1 MKIAVYGD
9 SFASMRLSNETSQPT
24 WISML
29 VQDLGATH
37 VDWYGRGGS
46 STYFSYQNIVNT
58 ADRYDRIVWAVT
70 NPRRYPVAVPLAEH
84 YLGWVPNGFLIDK
97 ADPDIRSDLRSWY
110 RMSDTD
116 FMTTAHELMVRRV
129 MDLMPTAILIPC
141 FKHSLSQA
149 LQKTLGWG
157 KWCLNDICSMFL
169 QHYFGRDQIHTLNE
183 SMLEQHNMVHHMP
196 IDWHE
201 IVADYVYQVVTG
213 NGRPWALRINQMPAL
228 KYPLNTYME
237 YDQS

>member
-58 ADRYDRIVWAVT
+58 ADQYDRIVWAVT
-70 NPRRYPVAVPLAEH
+70 NPTRYPVAVPMAAH
-84 YLGWVPNGFLIDK
+84 HLGWVPNDLLIDQ
-97 ADPDIRSDLRSWY
+97 ADPDIRSDLLAWY
-110 RMSDTD
+110 RMSDTG
-116 FMTTAHELMVRRV
+116 FMETAQELMVQRV

-141 FKHSLSQA
+141 FEHSLSPAQ
-149 LQKTLGWG
+149 QRTTGWG
-157 KWCLNDICSMFL
+157 NWFLSRFNQMFMR
-169 QHYFGRDQIHTLNE
+169 HYFNRSNLE
-183 SMLEQHNMVHHMP
+183 PRKEQHNMVHHIP
-196 IDWHE
+196 IDWHQA
-201 IVADYVYQVVTG
+201 VADCVLHAITQD
-213 NGRPWALRINQMPAL
+213 RPPFMPRL
-228 KYPLNTYME
+228 DQLPRLEHPLDTYLVL
-237 YDQS
+237 